1 MRPRTALTAGLLLA
15 LAAGSLSPAV
25 AATKSKPKPKPIKI
39 AYTASALPDPTST
52 NPATGEICAPTSPA
66 AIFSYTFKVPAAGVL
81 QVDLNNSFDWSGAIR
96 QDGESLTDSDGGS
109 PQDKETM
116 LVKFKKAGTV
126 SIDTCNFAGE
136 PSIDVTGLFTV
147 K

>member
-1 MRPRTALTAGLLLA
+1 MRTRTALTIAVVGLT
-15 LAAGSLSPAV
+15 AAGSLSPAV
-25 AATKSKPKPKPIKI
+25 AAGKTKPKPIKI

-66 AIFSYTFKVPAAGVL
+66 AIYSHTFKVPAAGVL
-81 QVDLNNSFDWSGAIR
+81 DIKANNQFDWSIAIR
-96 QDGESLTDSDGGS
+96 EDGESLATSDGGTPTDPEATS
-109 PQDKETM
+109 
-116 LVKFKKAGTV
+116 VRFKKATTV

-136 PSIDVTGLFTV
+136 PSIDVTGSFTY